1 MISQP
6 VVEQVIMVV
15 SEIGDAW
22 SPKILPPNIAPATN
36 GMLLPMEYAIGSAIT
51 AIIAIVPIEVPV
63 AKEIRTAIRKVKAGR
78 KKPGLRTA
86 EKYWKDK
93 YLYPET

>member
-78 KKPGLRTA
+78 RAGL
-86 EKYWKDK
+86 KNCWKI
-93 YLYPET
+93 LELSLIHI

>member
-63 AKEIRTAIRKVKAGR
+63 AKEIRTAIRKSR
-78 KKPGLRTA
+78 QEEEPGLRTA
-86 EKYWKDK
+86 GKYWKDK

>member
-63 AKEIRTAIRKVKAGR
+63 AKEIRLRSGR
-78 KKPGLRTA
+78 SRQEEEPGLRTA
-86 EKYWKDK
+86 GKYWKDK

>member
-36 GMLLPMEYAIGSAIT
+36 GMLLPMEYAIGSAMQ
-51 AIIAIVPIEVPV
+51 E
-63 AKEIRTAIRKVKAGR
+63 EE
-78 KKPGLRTA
+78 PGLRTA
-86 EKYWKDK
+86 GKYWKDK

>member
-36 GMLLPMEYAIGSAIT
+36 GMLLPMEYAIGSAI
-51 AIIAIVPIEVPV
+51 IAIVPIEVPV

-78 KKPGLRTA
+78 RAGL
-86 EKYWKDK
+86 KNCWKI
-93 YLYPET
+93 LER